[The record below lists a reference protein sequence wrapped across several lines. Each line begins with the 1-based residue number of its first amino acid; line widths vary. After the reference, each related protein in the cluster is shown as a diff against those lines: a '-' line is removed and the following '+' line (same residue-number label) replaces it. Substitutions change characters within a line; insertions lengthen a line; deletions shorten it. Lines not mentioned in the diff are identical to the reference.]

1 MNRMYN
7 RLLEKDLID
16 MVGRNEIMNSEVKSV
31 KKVIAQLKKTE
42 EESYKKI
49 HELQMRCDMQKEEM
63 QQKTEAFEKRINTL
77 IRDFVKVFKKLAS
90 EFQNFKSY
98 ASRENDVFNSLITK
112 KDDVIERQK
121 FEIDE
126 YKLALRIP
134 RQHYKYIEKLK
145 FEELMKQRDEIIKKL
160 KKKFGVDQ
168 EKALAMLIMP
178 DPSLSPEKQM
188 EMLSG
193 GKVGVSEENKGA

>member
-1 MNRMYN
+1 
-7 RLLEKDLID
+7 
-16 MVGRNEIMNSEVKSV
+16 
-31 KKVIAQLKKTE
+31 
-42 EESYKKI
+42 
-49 HELQMRCDMQKEEM
+49 
-63 QQKTEAFEKRINTL
+63 
-77 IRDFVKVFKKLAS
+77 VFKKLAS

-178 DPSLSPEKQM
+178 DPSLSPEK
-188 EMLSG
+188 
-193 GKVGVSEENKGA
+193 